1 MADDGKGGSNNFSR
15 MGRTSGPEEN
25 EEEEESANDERQS
38 FSSPD
43 IGLGDSAAQK
53 FQRNLMGESSLG
65 AVGGSAEG
73 VNTTSR
79 RDDVPFSLRHFLSG
93 GRAEAS
99 RTSSNT
105 SGNVGSGAR
114 PKVYPGTPP
123 PSPRLHPEITSGLPD
138 FVQDHL
144 VVEQVY
150 LNSTGP
156 LSSLTLDNIPP
167 QLPPS
172 PDGAYSNRVDIPFD
186 LTAQS
191 DSRETPLDLPPM
203 GMVDVGPSKSLPDF
217 LSDGPIR
224 SERRHDSQP
233 VSSAN
238 SPDRE
243 IGHTLTIENSRLRRE
258 VEMLKIQLGIQM
270 SRSESLE
277 REVSR
282 LYNRDRNSAS
292 FDSIIEQLE
301 ENLSR
306 MTRRAINAE
315 SKLARL
321 KQENQTLKS
330 ELSSARNSCRIRDSG
345 MNSAASCSQPQSDN
359 ERLASQLRNAATTAE
374 LSLRQLLVGVEN
386 LRTLASSLDSG
397 QKTRLEHSSSES
409 GDDEPGPAL

>member
-1 MADDGKGGSNNFSR
+1 MADNGKGGSNNYSR
-15 MGRTSGPEEN
+15 MGRTTSPEEN
-25 EEEEESANDERQS
+25 EEEEESAGDEQQS
-38 FSSPD
+38 FISPD
-43 IGLGDSAAQK
+43 IGLGDLASQK

-65 AVGGSAEG
+65 AVGGSTDG
-73 VNTTSR
+73 SSTVNR

-93 GRAEAS
+93 NRSESSRA
-99 RTSSNT
+99 TGSSN
-105 SGNVGSGAR
+105 VGGGAR

-156 LSSLTLDNIPP
+156 LSSLALDNIPP

-172 PDGAYSNRVDIPFD
+172 PDGAYSNRVDLPFD
-186 LTAQS
+186 LTARS
-191 DSRETPLDLPPM
+191 DSHETPLDLPPL
-203 GMVDVGPSKSLPDF
+203 GIVDVGPSKSLPDF

-233 VSSAN
+233 VSAAN

-243 IGHTLTIENSRLRRE
+243 IGHALSLENSRLRRE
-258 VEMLKIQLGIQM
+258 LEILKTQLSIQM
-270 SRSESLE
+270 TRSESLE
-277 REVSR
+277 REVNR
-282 LYNRDRNSAS
+282 LRNRDRNSAS

-306 MTRRAINAE
+306 MTRRAVTAE
-315 SKLARL
+315 NKIARL
-321 KQENQTLKS
+321 KQENQALKT
-330 ELSSARNSCRIRDSG
+330 ELETARSNCRIRESST
-345 MNSAASCSQPQSDN
+345 SAASSSQPQSDN
-359 ERLASQLRNAATTAE
+359 ERLASQLRNAANTAE

-397 QKTRLEHSSSES
+397 QTRRLENSSSDS